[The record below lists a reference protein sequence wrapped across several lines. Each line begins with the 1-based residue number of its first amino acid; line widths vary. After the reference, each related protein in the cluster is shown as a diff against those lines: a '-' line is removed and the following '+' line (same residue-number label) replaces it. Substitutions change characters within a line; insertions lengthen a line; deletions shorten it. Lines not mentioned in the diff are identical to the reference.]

1 MKVKLRQVKIGNMW
15 KYINTISCVIIAGFC
30 SAQKPMV
37 QLILN
42 PKSAL
47 VGEEI
52 SVTVKTNVRGQIDI
66 TFPPAFV
73 QGYNVMNGMEQEMD
87 GVTGKSETYYYHSV
101 TGYISKE
108 GTYSFGPAYVNVKRG
123 NVYHSNKGSIKIEKE
138 KLVVAEDISMK
149 QIKKPAFGV
158 IEKSKDKIFEGE
170 PLILSSKVYTHFNP
184 THLEDYQSYEL
195 EGAIEKHEIGASQ
208 QIMIEQKNVKGNA
221 MFYFEYD
228 KQVLF
233 PSVTGRVLVKPFKMN
248 LKSGFDG
255 YALTS
260 SGLYINVVPLPAN
273 TPSDFTGGVG
283 SFSFTRS
290 IDKTTFKQ
298 GDIMEM
304 KIEITGEGNIHD
316 TPVPKL
322 NLPDGMLVYGDP
334 IIDEDF
340 SFGIQGSQGSIKYT
354 YNIQL
359 TKSGEVKIPSF
370 SFSYFDVS
378 TEKYTTLTDDDKLI
392 KVEEN
397 PNFVAK
403 NIPISANKSG
413 GPAPLAKGKEY
424 SKTRETSSLMSSPL
438 LLVSIISPLLV
449 AFLFLFGKRKKKEM
463 ITSKV
468 TRLQPQISTDQ
479 AWSEILQ
486 AEKFMQE
493 GRRDD
498 FYSSIQQSL
507 FLLCSAELKTTN
519 SIRLTK
525 NEIIDQFKSKNVS
538 MATMEEL
545 KHVTK
550 VCEEARYGLSSD
562 SLAQDNLLE
571 KTKMLMEKIST
582 EFSERD

>member
-1 MKVKLRQVKIGNMW
+1 
-15 KYINTISCVIIAGFC
+15 
-30 SAQKPMV
+30 
-37 QLILN
+37 
-42 PKSAL
+42 
-47 VGEEI
+47 
-52 SVTVKTNVRGQIDI
+52 
-66 TFPPAFV
+66 
-73 QGYNVMNGMEQEMD
+73 
-87 GVTGKSETYYYHSV
+87 
-101 TGYISKE
+101 
-108 GTYSFGPAYVNVKRG
+108 
-123 NVYHSNKGSIKIEKE
+123 
-138 KLVVAEDISMK
+138 
-149 QIKKPAFGV
+149 
-158 IEKSKDKIFEGE
+158 
-170 PLILSSKVYTHFNP
+170 
-184 THLEDYQSYEL
+184 
-195 EGAIEKHEIGASQ
+195 
-208 QIMIEQKNVKGNA
+208 

-233 PSVTGRVLVKPFKMN
+233 PSVSGRVLVKPFKMS

-273 TPSDFTGGVG
+273 APSDFTGGVG

-298 GDIMEM
+298 GCIMEM
-304 KIEITGEGNIHD
+304 KIEISGEGNLHD

-334 IIDEDF
+334 IVDEDF
-340 SFGIQGSQGSIKYT
+340 SFGIQGSQGSIMYT

-378 TEKYTTLTDDDKLI
+378 KEKYTTLTDDEKLI

-403 NIPISANKSG
+403 NIPISANKLG
-413 GPAPLAKGKEY
+413 GNLPLAKGKEY
-424 SKTRETSSLMSSPL
+424 SKTRETNSQMSSPL

-463 ITSKV
+463 IPYKV

-538 MATMEEL
+538 MATMGEL
-545 KHVTK
+545 NQVTK

-562 SLAQDNLLE
+562 SLAQDDLLE
-571 KTKMLMEKIST
+571 KTKTLMEKIST